1 MSSENF
7 DDIDFSQI
15 LIQSFHATLKNN
27 QIEITKGSFLRME
40 KSEEEV
46 NNQELSI
53 AAGNILENM
62 PRNMLYC
69 PFCADGYMFEFTMK
83 DHLKRH
89 HTEEIRNLS
98 KDTETLKDQNTSC
111 CYCGAVFYQ
120 AGLIPKHIN
129 TAHGRKLLDQWFNNS
144 ENFKKYGIDKENEPS
159 VRLANCSPGLS
170 DLFNGLDTCDSIKRV
185 KRSDSVNSSSLAI
198 PRSILK
204 KTDFSGRI
212 ILTPESASIRRT
224 INSLK
229 RSASAR
235 RELRFDLP
243 PIPLSPEES
252 KLVPPLLP
260 PGSKPKN
267 RHFLRWNIFSY
278 RKSPPPINRRSP
290 VKRKIKAKSCKY
302 SNKSANQIITST
314 PIHGLDDD
322 VSGMDEADNTIGS
335 NWKTALKSNF
345 KPLFL
350 TAERYQCNYCKLK
363 FTTNHDLIIHQKDN
377 HSKLTLNPPYRCG
390 QVR

>member
-1 MSSENF
+1 
-7 DDIDFSQI
+7 
-15 LIQSFHATLKNN
+15 
-27 QIEITKGSFLRME
+27 ME
-40 KSEEEV
+40 KSEEETE
-46 NNQELSI
+46 NQEISI

-62 PRNMLYC
+62 PKNMLYC

-89 HTEEIRNLS
+89 HTEEIRNLT
-98 KDTETLKDQNTSC
+98 KDTESLKDQNCSC

-129 TAHGRKLLDQWFNNS
+129 TAHGRVLLDQWFNMNG
-144 ENFKKYGIDKENEPS
+144 NFQKYDFGKENEPS

-229 RSASAR
+229 RTASAR

-252 KLVPPLLP
+252 KLTLP
-260 PGSKPKN
+260 PSPAGKKPKN
-267 RHFLRWNIFSY
+267 RQFLRWNIFSY

-314 PIHGLDDD
+314 PIHGLDDHE
-322 VSGMDEADNTIGS
+322 SCMDEVDNTIGS

-363 FTTNHDLIIHQKDN
+363 FTTNPDLIIHQKDN

-390 QVR
+390 QCGTKFYRNSYLVRHCHFSHTPVKLMQETPTKI

>member
-1 MSSENF
+1 M
-7 DDIDFSQI
+7 
-15 LIQSFHATLKNN
+15 
-27 QIEITKGSFLRME
+27 
-40 KSEEEV
+40 
-46 NNQELSI
+46 
-53 AAGNILENM
+53 
-62 PRNMLYC
+62 
-69 PFCADGYMFEFTMK
+69 
-83 DHLKRH
+83 
-89 HTEEIRNLS
+89 
-98 KDTETLKDQNTSC
+98 
-111 CYCGAVFYQ
+111 
-120 AGLIPKHIN
+120 IPKHIN
-129 TAHGRKLLDQWFNNS
+129 SAHGRVLLDQWFNMN
-144 ENFKKYGIDKENEPS
+144 ENFKKYDIGKENEPS
-159 VRLANCSPGLS
+159 VRLANCSPELS

-185 KRSDSVNSSSLAI
+185 KRSDSVNSTPVAI

-243 PIPLSPEES
+243 PIPLTPEES
-252 KLVPPLLP
+252 KLTLP
-260 PGSKPKN
+260 PFPAGKKPKT
-267 RHFLRWNIFSY
+267 RQFLRWNIFSN
-278 RKSPPPINRRSP
+278 RKSPPPINLRSP

-322 VSGMDEADNTIGS
+322 ESCMDEADNTIGS

-350 TAERYQCNYCKLK
+350 TAERYQCNYCKQK

-390 QVR
+390 QVRYYSFTHLYFIPLIINLFIVWHKVLSKQLFSKTLSLQSHTTEINARNTK